1 MSCQGEWREGKVRP
15 IPGSSP
21 HGRLRHGPDFQPLKE
36 SLRRS
41 LPRRLARTASN
52 KTEAPQLR
60 FLRQAESI
68 RPMECRCS
76 SLSGS
81 SRLPTGC
88 SYPSTRT
95 RREARILLIV
105 RMSSD
110 RLFLDRVGRHQSPS
124 LLHRHEQNNTHL
136 SKPRPKGDVSTLR
149 RGGHF
154 YFALT

>member
-1 MSCQGEWREGKVRP
+1 MSCQDEWREGKVRQ
-15 IPGSSP
+15 ILGGSP
-21 HGRLRHGPDFQPLKE
+21 HGRLRRGPDFQPLKE

-41 LPRRLARTASN
+41 LPRRLAETASN

-68 RPMECRCS
+68 RPMAGRCRSLDRSS
-76 SLSGS
+76 SL
-81 SRLPTGC
+81 PPGC
-88 SYPSTRT
+88 SFPSPRT

-124 LLHRHEQNNTHL
+124 PLHRHEQSNTHL

-149 RGGHF
+149 RTRHF